1 MWERNI
7 DNPNNI
13 TAKYIGCEI
22 HLYIPLFINGAPGLG
37 IGEILSEGRSA
48 RKAKIIVTKPVTESI
63 VEIIS
68 APLLVNI
75 KTFPGLRKSMI
86 NKLN

>member
-1 MWERNI
+1 MWEINI

-22 HLYIPLFINGAPGLG
+22 NLYIPLFIKGAPGLG
-37 IGEILSEGRSA
+37 IGEILSEGRNA
-48 RKAKIIVTKPVTESI
+48 RNAKIIVTEAITESVTEI
-63 VEIIS
+63 TS
-68 APLLVNI
+68 AALLVVI
-75 KTFPGLRKSMI
+75 RTFPGLRKSMI